1 MLLPFKGGY
10 DMGNVKPFYEIVDE
24 LPTDGLTIKT
34 LRALDFVAPGQWEN
48 LVGFTNTIRKV
59 SGENDERLV
68 QKIGERAIALFNDK
82 SQGYQ
87 RALWLYQ
94 TVDNVDSTLAKLA
107 LANKVGEKIRLL
119 SFLNKLTPAADTTQ
133 TVDVSLKLVAEVAG
147 FCLVNGI
154 PGDSVGDFVRSLA
167 DYSGEA
173 MMRMA
178 ALLAVDG
185 LIPLGPDFIG
195 KVADRLGNMQPK
207 ELEKNKMFQQINEY
221 IPGGDSSQ
229 KLGFV
234 TKSFNAVSGW
244 MGDFMRGHDMT
255 VEKVLSGLSRFVE
268 LSDSK
273 LDYVAAFLDM
283 TTNYYEHTGTQ
294 TIARRLIERAVNEI

>member
-1 MLLPFKGGY
+1 MST
-10 DMGNVKPFYEIVDE
+10 NKPFNQIVDE
-24 LPTDGLTIKT
+24 LPTDGLTIKM

-48 LVGFTNTIRKV
+48 VVGFTNTVKKV
-59 SGENDERLV
+59 SGESDARLI
-68 QKIGERAIALFNDK
+68 QQISDRALVLFNDK
-82 SQGYQ
+82 TQGYQ

-94 TVDNVDSTLAKLA
+94 TVDNVDDTLAKVA
-107 LANKVGEKIRLL
+107 LANKIGEKIHLL
-119 SFLNKLTPAADTTQ
+119 SFLNKFTPAADTTQ
-133 TVDVSLKLVAEVAG
+133 TIDVSLKLVAEVAG

-154 PGDSVGDFVRSLA
+154 PGDSVADFVRSLA

-173 MMRMA
+173 KMRMA
-178 ALLAVDG
+178 ALLAIDG

-195 KVADRLGNMQPK
+195 KVTERLTNMQPK

-221 IPGGDSSQ
+221 IPGGDTPA

-244 MGDFMRGHDMT
+244 MTNFLRDHEMT
-255 VEKVLSGLSRFVE
+255 VDKVLKGLSRFVE

-294 TIARRLIERAVNEI
+294 TIALRLIERAVNEI

>member
-1 MLLPFKGGY
+1 MS
-10 DMGNVKPFYEIVDE
+10 NVKPFYEIVDE
-24 LPTDGLTIKT
+24 LPTDGMTVKM
-34 LRALDFVAPGQWEN
+34 LRTLDFVAPGQWEN
-48 LVGFTNTIRKV
+48 VVGFTNTVRKV
-59 SGENDERLV
+59 SGEHDERLL
-68 QKIGERAIALFNDK
+68 QQIGERALALFNDK

-94 TVDNVDSTLAKLA
+94 TVDSVDSTLAKVA
-107 LANKVGEKIRLL
+107 LANKVGEKIRLF
-119 SFLNKLTPAADTTQ
+119 SFLQKLTPTADTVQ
-133 TVDVSLKLVAEVAG
+133 TVDVSLKLVTELAA
-147 FCLVNGI
+147 FCLINGI
-154 PGDSVGDFVRSLA
+154 PGDSVADFTRALA

-185 LIPLGPDFIG
+185 LVPLGPDFIG
-195 KVADRLGNMQPK
+195 KVDDRLKNMQPK

-221 IPGGDSSQ
+221 IPGGDASA
-229 KLGFV
+229 KLGFI
-234 TKSFNAVSGW
+234 TQSFGAVSGW
-244 MGDFMRGHDMT
+244 MTSFLSNHEMT
-255 VEKVLSGLSRFVE
+255 VDKVVSSLSRFVE

-273 LDYVAAFLDM
+273 LDYVAAFLDL

>member
-1 MLLPFKGGY
+1 MS
-10 DMGNVKPFYEIVDE
+10 NVKPFYEIVDE
-24 LPTDGLTIKT
+24 LPTDGLTIKM
-34 LRALDFVAPGQWEN
+34 LHALDFVAPGQWEN
-48 LVGFTNTIRKV
+48 VVGFTNTVRKV

-94 TVDNVDSTLAKLA
+94 TVDNVDSTLAKVA
-107 LANKVGEKIRLL
+107 LASKVGEKIRLL
-119 SFLNKLTPAADTTQ
+119 SFLNKLTPSADTTQ
-133 TVDVSLKLVAEVAG
+133 TVDVSLKLVAEVSG

-154 PGDSVGDFVRSLA
+154 PGDSVSDFVRSLA

-178 ALLAVDG
+178 ALLAIDG

-195 KVADRLGNMQPK
+195 KVAERLDSMQPK

-221 IPGGDSSQ
+221 IPGGDSAQ

-244 MGDFMRGHDMT
+244 MGDFMRDHEMT
-255 VEKVLSGLSRFVE
+255 VEKVLSSISRFVE